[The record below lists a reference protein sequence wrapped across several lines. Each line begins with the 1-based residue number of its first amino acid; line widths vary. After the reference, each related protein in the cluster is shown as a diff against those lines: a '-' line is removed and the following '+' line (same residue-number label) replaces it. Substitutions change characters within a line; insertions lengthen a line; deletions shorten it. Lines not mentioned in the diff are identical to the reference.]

1 MANKM
6 GIKIPKP
13 GFGGILNGGFVAIDA
28 VANMSEG
35 NGVVKSI
42 AKAGVDFAIND
53 AVMGFL
59 GGPASIALMGAQI
72 GGTAVD
78 AGLAIGRDKVNKT
91 MHNTTGLGKVGG
103 AYNDNQYAATM
114 RQRSLQAI
122 GGSQGMTRNAFGNEA
137 RRRASSISY

>member
-1 MANKM
+1 MASKM
-6 GIKIPKP
+6 GLKLPKP
-13 GFGGILNGGFVAIDA
+13 GFGGALNAGFVAIDA
-28 VANMSEG
+28 VSNMSEG

-72 GGTAVD
+72 GKMGVD
-78 AGLAIGRDKVNKT
+78 AVLSVGRDKVDKVKQ
-91 MHNTTGLGKVGG
+91 NTNGLGKVGG

-137 RRRASSISY
+137 RKRASSISY